1 MQKIGIDHT
10 LEYSIMMSYAL
21 LHRVHVLSRSSLYFI
36 NFIHF
41 CVIGGADG
49 VTGINTVSGL
59 MGVRG
64 NGSPWPSVGIE
75 RKTTYGGVSGNAIRP
90 IALRDVSSIARALP
104 GFPILAAGGID
115 SADAALQFLNC
126 GASVVQVCMY
136 TYMYINLYIYMYMYM
151 YVVCT
156 YTYTCTCSYY
166 VYCIIFVCL
175 SS

>member
-1 MQKIGIDHT
+1 MFSKHLI
-10 LEYSIMMSYAL
+10 Y
-21 LHRVHVLSRSSLYFI
+21 YFI
-36 NFIHF
+36 NFVYF

-49 VTGINTVSGL
+49 VTAINTVSGL

-136 TYMYINLYIYMYMYM
+136 TYMYINMYMYVCTYTYTCMYIYIYM

-156 YTYTCTCSYY
+156 YTCM
-166 VYCIIFVCL
+166 
-175 SS
+175 

>member
-1 MQKIGIDHT
+1 
-10 LEYSIMMSYAL
+10 MSYAL
-21 LHRVHVLSRSSLYFI
+21 LRGVRVLRSNYFI
-36 NFIHF
+36 NFVYF

-49 VTGINTVSGL
+49 VTAINTVSGL

-90 IALRDVSSIARALP
+90 IALRDVSSIARDLP

-136 TYMYINLYIYMYMYM
+136 RCMYIYM

-156 YTYTCTCSYY
+156 YTCSYY
-166 VYCIIFVCL
+166 VYCIIFVYL